1 MELYALENEAA
12 DSTVIEDLSD
22 DEGYA
27 SSVLS
32 DDSQEDLIPETLA
45 PPLDEAPEEMRDRVK
60 KERLERRKYRHRRRR
75 EKAQRELRKRR
86 AQHEAEQAAV
96 LEAFRKDALIA
107 HAKAELEWMELEEEA
122 RVIEKQAFR
131 ARANLRKVALY
142 CQGKGMDELRARYDP
157 GVHLTMPGVVSFWS
171 LSQFIRVGAVA
182 ACQRDHR
189 RDPTRVCVVLRT
201 PSTRR
206 SAQVQGPLL
215 PQGVHRED
223 SVKGQRHEMAGNL
236 YGRRKEKKENQ
247 GPSGQRHALH
257 GHAIHRGRLPALLHA
272 PIAPTTP

>member
-32 DDSQEDLIPETLA
+32 DDSQEGLIPETTP
-45 PPLDEAPEEMRDRVK
+45 PPLDEAPEEMRDLVK

-86 AQHEAEQAAV
+86 AQHEAEQAEI
-96 LEAFRKDALIA
+96 LEAFRKDALVA

-142 CQGKGMDELRARYDP
+142 CQGKGMDELRARYDL
-157 GVHLTMPGVVSFWS
+157 GVHLTMPGVVSLSS

-182 ACQRDHR
+182 ARPRD
-189 RDPTRVCVVLRT
+189 
-201 PSTRR
+201 
-206 SAQVQGPLL
+206 
-215 PQGVHRED
+215 
-223 SVKGQRHEMAGNL
+223 
-236 YGRRKEKKENQ
+236 
-247 GPSGQRHALH
+247 
-257 GHAIHRGRLPALLHA
+257 RGRVGGVSRDTWTLLGS
-272 PIAPTTP
+272 

>member
-1 MELYALENEAA
+1 MPSLCRCDSYLTHDAGGGFFFEFEAVRTEPRCSAQAALKKEMELYALENEAA
-12 DSTVIEDLSD
+12 LSEVIEDLSD

-32 DDSQEDLIPETLA
+32 DDSQEDLIPETTPPA
-45 PPLDEAPEEMRDRVK
+45 PDESPEEMRDRVK

-157 GVHLTMPGVVSFWS
+157 GVPFYA
-171 LSQFIRVGAVA
+171 IDA
-182 ACQRDHR
+182 
-189 RDPTRVCVVLRT
+189 TRL
-201 PSTRR
+201 
-206 SAQVQGPLL
+206 Q
-215 PQGVHRED
+215 E
-223 SVKGQRHEMAGNL
+223 
-236 YGRRKEKKENQ
+236 
-247 GPSGQRHALH
+247 
-257 GHAIHRGRLPALLHA
+257 
-272 PIAPTTP
+272 

>member
-1 MELYALENEAA
+1 MGEQAMRLFMLESKSQGGSKYDVGGATSKKSSKQERRDQLKKEQAQKLVRDRECKEMMNEDDLAMSIRTGEKKAEQLAALKREMELYALENEAA

-27 SSVLS
+27 SSVFS
-32 DDSQEDLIPETLA
+32 DDSQEDLIPETRP
-45 PPLDEAPEEMRDRVK
+45 PPLDESIEEQRDRVK

-107 HAKAELEWMELEEEA
+107 HAKAEFEWMELEEEA

-142 CQGKGMDELRARYDP
+142 CQGKGMD
-157 GVHLTMPGVVSFWS
+157 
-171 LSQFIRVGAVA
+171 
-182 ACQRDHR
+182 
-189 RDPTRVCVVLRT
+189 
-201 PSTRR
+201 
-206 SAQVQGPLL
+206 
-215 PQGVHRED
+215 
-223 SVKGQRHEMAGNL
+223 
-236 YGRRKEKKENQ
+236 
-247 GPSGQRHALH
+247 
-257 GHAIHRGRLPALLHA
+257 
-272 PIAPTTP
+272 

>member
-1 MELYALENEAA
+1 VGHGDERFRQRRQRRGGAISASRGAAVPSRHRCDSWPSDEVVGSFFVDFEAIRTEPRRSAQAALKKEMELYALENEAA
-12 DSTVIEDLSD
+12 LSEVIEDLSD

-45 PPLDEAPEEMRDRVK
+45 PPLDESPEEARDRVK
-60 KERLERRKYRHRRRR
+60 KERLDRRKYRHRRRR

-86 AQHEAEQAAV
+86 ERHEAEQAAV

-142 CQGKGMDELRARYDP
+142 CQGKGMDELRARYDL
-157 GVHLTMPGVVSFWS
+157 GVPFLWRLHAVDAT
-171 LSQFIRVGAVA
+171 RVHQTILRPFGPRRGVA
-182 ACQRDHR
+182 AMA
-189 RDPTRVCVVLRT
+189 
-201 PSTRR
+201 STRCLAA
-206 SAQVQGPLL
+206 SA
-215 PQGVHRED
+215 
-223 SVKGQRHEMAGNL
+223 S
-236 YGRRKEKKENQ
+236 
-247 GPSGQRHALH
+247 S
-257 GHAIHRGRLPALLHA
+257 
-272 PIAPTTP
+272 